1 MLLHKYLHFKKKK
14 KNDFCSHWI
23 KIIPSHNHNDGKCHF
38 QQMKKKKLK
47 IVQLKIDYIQ
57 LGRQYVS

>member
-1 MLLHKYLHFKKKK
+1 MSLSI
-14 KNDFCSHWI
+14 DE
-23 KIIPSHNHNDGKCHF
+23 
-38 QQMKKKKLK
+38 KKKLK

>member
-1 MLLHKYLHFKKKK
+1 MSLSIDGRK
-14 KNDFCSHWI
+14 KN
-23 KIIPSHNHNDGKCHF
+23 
-38 QQMKKKKLK
+38 LK